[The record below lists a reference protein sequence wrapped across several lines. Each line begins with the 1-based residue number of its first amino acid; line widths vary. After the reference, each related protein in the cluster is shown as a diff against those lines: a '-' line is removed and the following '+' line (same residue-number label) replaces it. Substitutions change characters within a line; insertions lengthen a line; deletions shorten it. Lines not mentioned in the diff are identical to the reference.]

1 MFLSYGMTWNVEG
14 TSGYMES
21 RTPRPKI
28 ARVIRASRLRGTEG
42 AWSGPR
48 YSSIPARPATAG
60 KTTYVSPQRPAE
72 GAGTY
77 RRNTAP
83 MSDNGLVSNGRSMPV
98 PHEII
103 VRCLP
108 VRSSPVSNLLHLRDT
123 QRTNSDIS
131 LFHPAHHET
140 PHINTSQTGSIQ
152 SSVPIL
158 PAIGTD
164 PRDSQEYRRSRSEG
178 NHRPRCGEIS
188 TRQCPRV
195 QSRM

>member
-72 GAGTY
+72 RAGTY

-123 QRTNSDIS
+123 QRTPTSRFGHR
-131 LFHPAHHET
+131 LFPSRIPRDPAHKYFSNRLNLVLR
-140 PHINTSQTGSIQ
+140 PY
-152 SSVPIL
+152 L
-158 PAIGTD
+158 
-164 PRDSQEYRRSRSEG
+164 PRDR
-178 NHRPRCGEIS
+178 N
-188 TRQCPRV
+188 
-195 QSRM
+195 